1 MICKRVWFLLFS
13 VSVVFSASLRAEV
26 RRLHYSPPR
35 GALEIYS
42 DSSVTSFPLSYEP
55 SGFTLSPDH
64 ATLFVLNAKN
74 NELEVYDLASYQ
86 LISVVPVSGTPK
98 GIAISRRTSFIY
110 VAAGSRVEMVETGTW
125 KKIASRNLGEAC
137 NAIAADDWTGEVYVA
152 LANTKRIVVLDGTS
166 LNILNTSASLDLPSV
181 ELALDPR
188 NSTIFAND
196 SRDIIA
202 LDSRTL
208 GLRDFH
214 SLEGLPETIQVNAG
228 ILFVELSNE
237 NSMAL
242 YDAHSLELINWY
254 SYPGSEKG
262 RWFSG
267 SKGDLFFVQN
277 ESQIVS
283 AEDLK
288 NQERQST
295 ENISVAPDLPASP
308 EFILS
313 SASGAKDFPSLDFD
327 SSGTFAATWTDL
339 AGNDGNGEGVYARE
353 FQGDGNPQA
362 NEFEVNDKTNGD
374 QGNSSLGSGSNG
386 DYVITWR
393 DNNGLDGN
401 QFGVFFRRFSNGG
414 AAKDSTDK
422 KATNTT
428 DGNQREPSIDV
439 EPDGDFVIVWEGP
452 KNGGGKGAFV
462 RRFSANGSPKEN
474 EQLVDGSTAIYAPDV
489 ATNSSGRY
497 VVVWRDGA
505 DDQVRARVY
514 NGGSPVTG
522 AFKVANTANH
532 QFAPSVAMAQSGDF
546 AVSWQENGAGGI
558 QVRLFQADGSPKSG
572 VKKVSVIGNKDY
584 SPSISMAPDG
594 RFSIAWRD
602 DGLVV
607 WARSFASD
615 GTPLVDEFKPSQSGG
630 NQLAANCAVDENGN
644 FVVSWKF
651 RPGNGGGSIRG
662 RRFDGGSSSNLTVSC
677 TAAPQS
683 GPPPLH
689 VDFTADATGGNGNYT
704 FQWDFG
710 DGNSSNTRN
719 PSHTYNTSG
728 NFDAV
733 VTVTSGPDTGT
744 CTKTIHVQQSGG
756 LSVQSLSKSNG
767 NRPSNDVTLSV
778 IGSGFQNG
786 ATVSFND
793 SGIDVFKVRFKNSGK
808 LRIRMN
814 INDTAF
820 LGLHDVTVSNPDGN
834 SATGVALFTVQQN
847 GSYPKPDITN
857 IQPASMKAGSSGT
870 LTIDGGEFVNDAQA
884 LTADFGQGINVES
897 IEWISPSQIKTN
909 ISLVDD
915 AICGVRDVVVSNGGA
930 ASDPCA
936 GCFNVT
942 ANRLSI
948 AEAIPNSLPAGTMNA
963 TVTIKGSKFDA
974 STEATIKGTD
984 KLSQTL
990 VDCGTLE
997 LTINIP
1003 TDAKRGFHKVSV
1015 KNPPSERAGK
1025 RKAFEVTN

>member
-1 MICKRVWFLLFS
+1 MIYKRVWFFLFF
-13 VSVVFSASLRAEV
+13 VSVVFSASLQAEV

-35 GALEIYS
+35 GALEMYS

-55 SGFTLSPDH
+55 AGYALSRDD
-64 ATLFVLNAKN
+64 ATLLILNPKTN
-74 NELEVYDLASYQ
+74 QLEVYDPASGL
-86 LISVVPVSGTPK
+86 LIASIPVYAKPND
-98 GIAISRRTSFIY
+98 IAVSRRTSYIY
-110 VAAGSRVEMVETGTW
+110 VATGRGVDIIEPGSW
-125 KKIASRNLGEAC
+125 KTIASRNFGEPC
-137 NAIAADDWTGEVYVA
+137 NV
-152 LANTKRIVVLDGTS
+152 IVVDDLSGEIYAALVDTKKIVAMDGTT
-166 LNILNTSASLDLPSV
+166 LKILNTSAFLDLPSV
-181 ELALDPR
+181 ELAVSPES
-188 NSTIFAND
+188 STIFIND
-196 SRDIIA
+196 SRVVTA

-208 GLRDFH
+208 KFKDFL
-214 SLEGLPETIQVNAG
+214 SLEGLPESIHVNAR
-228 ILFVELSNE
+228 IVFVELSNE

-242 YDAHSLELINWY
+242 YDAQSLELINWY

-288 NQERQST
+288 SRERQKT
-295 ENISVAPDLPASP
+295 ENISIPPDLPASS

-327 SSGTFAATWTDL
+327 STGNFSATWTDL

-353 FQGDGNPQA
+353 FQANGDPQA
-362 NEFEVNDKTNGD
+362 NEFQANDESNGN
-374 QGNSSLGSGSNG
+374 QGNSSLGSASNG
-386 DYVITWR
+386 DYVIVWR
-393 DNNGLDGN
+393 DDNGLDGN

-439 EPDGDFVIVWEGP
+439 QPDGDFVIAWEGP

-474 EQLVDGSTAIYAPDV
+474 EQLVDGSSAIYAPDV

-497 VVVWRDGA
+497 VVVWRDGS

-514 NGGSPVTG
+514 NGGSPVTNV
-522 AFKVANTANH
+522 FKVSNGPNH
-532 QFAPSVAMAQSGDF
+532 QFAPSVAIAQSGDF
-546 AVSWQENGAGGI
+546 VVTWQENAAGGI
-558 QVRLFQADGSPKSG
+558 QARLFQADGTPKSG
-572 VKKVSVIGNKDY
+572 VKKVSVIGDKDY

-602 DGLVV
+602 DALVV

-677 TAAPQS
+677 TATPQS
-683 GPPPLH
+683 GAPPLP

-704 FQWDFG
+704 YQWDFG
-710 DGNSSNTRN
+710 DGNTSNTRN
-719 PSHTYNTSG
+719 PSHTYNSSG

-733 VTVTSGPDTGT
+733 VTVTSGPDTAT
-744 CTKTIHVQQSGG
+744 CTKTIHVQQSGS

-767 NRPSNDVTLSV
+767 NRPSNDVRLSI
-778 IGSGFQNG
+778 IGSGFQDG

-793 SGIDVFKVRFKNSGK
+793 SGIDVFKVRFKNNGK

-820 LGLHDVTVSNPDGN
+820 LGLHDVTVTNPDGN

-870 LTIDGGEFVNDAQA
+870 LTIDGGEFVNDTQA
-884 LTADFGQGINVES
+884 LTANFGQGINVES
-897 IEWISPSQIKTN
+897 IEWISPSQIKTH

-915 AICGVRDVVVSNGGA
+915 AICGVRDVVVANGGA

-936 GCFNVT
+936 GCFDVT

-948 AEAIPNSLPAGTMNA
+948 AEVIPNSLPAGSTNA
-963 TVTIKGSKFDA
+963 TVTIKGAKFDA
-974 STEATIKGTD
+974 STDARIKGTD
-984 KLSQTL
+984 KISQTV
-990 VDCGTLE
+990 VDCGTLQ

-1003 TDAKRGFHKVSV
+1003 ADAKRGFHKVSA